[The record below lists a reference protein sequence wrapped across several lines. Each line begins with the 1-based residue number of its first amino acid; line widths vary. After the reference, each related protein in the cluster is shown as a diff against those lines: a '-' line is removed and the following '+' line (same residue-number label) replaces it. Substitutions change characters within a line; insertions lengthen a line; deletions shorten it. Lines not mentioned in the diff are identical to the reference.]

1 MVGGLMAWIKL
12 TDPDGNPVELSVEQ
26 MVLVRTAG
34 SGEVDPRAK
43 AVVDLS
49 NGHLQAVRESLDA
62 VIALL
67 SK

>member
-1 MVGGLMAWIKL
+1 MTWIKL

-26 MVLVRTAG
+26 MVSVRAPAG
-34 SGEVDPRAK
+34 GEVDPRAK
-43 AVVDLS
+43 AVIDLS

-62 VIALL
+62 VVALL